1 MRPVC
6 ENRSVSFDYARETQ
20 RAPLR
25 LSSPDSCLI
34 LIPEYKAVYKQRTAD
49 ERSHS
54 QAVAIGSE
62 RPKLRRQ
69 SAIAN
74 QNTLIYVLINLR
86 ALQRVR
92 TTKEQLA
99 HQPKL
104 PG

>member
-1 MRPVC
+1 MRK
-6 ENRSVSFDYARETQ
+6 
-20 RAPLR
+20 PLR
-25 LSSPDSCLI
+25 LLRLRPRNPAGSATASSPDSCLI